1 METKK
6 VFRWFWVWQFE
17 EEELWL
23 NSMAAEGWTLCRVGF
38 CTFYFERTEPGA
50 YIVREEFRK
59 RDVAYESF
67 LREMGAE
74 YIGRMAMWVYFRR
87 KSELGEFELNSD
99 LDSRIQH
106 LNNICRILV
115 AGMLCNLGAGFI
127 NLRPWGTGVINLLC
141 AGFLAYCYGRI
152 QGKRDELKRERQLHE

>member
-1 METKK
+1 
-6 VFRWFWVWQFE
+6 
-17 EEELWL
+17 
-23 NSMAAEGWTLCRVGF
+23 MAAEGWTLYRVGF

-74 YIGRMAMWVYFRR
+74 YIGRMAMWIYFRR
-87 KSELGEFELNSD
+87 KAELGEFELNSD

-106 LNNICRILV
+106 LSNICRMLLAVIL
-115 AGMLCNLGAGFI
+115 LNLGIGLS
-127 NLRPWGTGVINLLC
+127 NLRVTSLGVINILC
-141 AGFLAYCYGRI
+141 AGLLAYCYGRI
-152 QGKRDELKRERQLHE
+152 QGKKDELQRERRLHE

>member
-6 VFRWFWVWQFE
+6 VTKWYWVWDYE

-59 RDVAYESF
+59 RDAAYESF
-67 LREMGAE
+67 LQEMGAE
-74 YIGRMAMWVYFRR
+74 YIGRVTMWVYFRR
-87 KSELGEFELNSD
+87 KAELGEFELNSD

-106 LNNICRILV
+106 LSNICRMLL
-115 AGMLCNLGAGFI
+115 AGMLMNLGIGLS
-127 NLRPWGTGVINLLC
+127 NLRYSSLGVLNLLC

-152 QGKRDELKRERQLHE
+152 QGKRDELQRERQLHE